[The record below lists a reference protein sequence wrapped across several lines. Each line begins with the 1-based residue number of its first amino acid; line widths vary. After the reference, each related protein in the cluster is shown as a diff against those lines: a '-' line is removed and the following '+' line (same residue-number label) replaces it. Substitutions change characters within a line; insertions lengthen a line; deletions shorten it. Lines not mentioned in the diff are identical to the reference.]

1 MKRFAALALMTVAT
15 GAAVA
20 MAASPASAG
29 DKGYDGYDGYHD
41 LNRTVVEQGHYDG
54 YGYPS
59 KLVVDADDNEWNRG
73 HSGYGYWPE
82 KDDKGKDKHWGKDK
96 GYGYY

>member
-20 MAASPASAG
+20 MVASPASAG
-29 DKGYDGYDGYHD
+29 HKGYDGYGGYD
-41 LNRTVVEQGHYDG
+41 DIERTVVEQGHG
-54 YGYPS
+54 YGYPYVS
-59 KLVVDADDNEWNRG
+59 KLVIDADDSKGNRG
-73 HSGYGYWPE
+73 HGDYGYWPD
-82 KDDKGKDKHWGKDK
+82 KDEGKDRHGGWDK